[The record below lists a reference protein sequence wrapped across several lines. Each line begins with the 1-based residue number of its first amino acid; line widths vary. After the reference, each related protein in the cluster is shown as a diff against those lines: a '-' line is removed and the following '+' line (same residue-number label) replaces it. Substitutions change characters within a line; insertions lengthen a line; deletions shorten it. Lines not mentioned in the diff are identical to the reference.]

1 MPSIHRTVL
10 YRLLAA
16 WVFISLLIG
25 VTVSWLGMR
34 KIDQQLVMLATVELK
49 KFATANIALLK
60 QPDAVHNALDL
71 QPSPTIRE
79 HFISGEFQD
88 RNRRKLAATINPL
101 HSAMTLDVE
110 RVERQAAAAPL
121 DQETRY
127 RKFSANGQSWI
138 RVLVPLS
145 EAEGTGA
152 GYFEGTFLVDP
163 ELMARLRD
171 DLMVTLLVALTAV
184 ALTTLCLYP
193 IILSL
198 NRNVVRHSRD
208 LLAGNIELM
217 EVVGS
222 AIAKRDSAT
231 SMHNY
236 RVATYAVKLGE
247 AIGLGHDQ
255 IRDLVAGA
263 FLHDVGKIGICDS
276 ILLKPAELDPQE
288 SEVMRTHVALGVD
301 ILRKSNWLLRARA
314 VVEYHH
320 EKFDGSGYNKGLAG
334 EEIPLIARIFAVV
347 DVFDALTSVRPYK
360 QAHSFADAIAV
371 IERGSG
377 SYFDPRLAKAFIAIA
392 EPLYRE
398 SHDVSQAEVELRLQE
413 MIRKYFFAGL

>member
-1 MPSIHRTVL
+1 MV
-10 YRLLAA
+10 
-16 WVFISLLIG
+16 ISLLIG

-34 KIDQQLVMLATVELK
+34 KIDQQLVTLATEEIK
-49 KFATANIALLK
+49 RFATTNLALLE
-60 QPDAVHNALDL
+60 QPAALRNTLDL
-71 QPSPTIRE
+71 LPSQTIRE
-79 HFISGEFQD
+79 HLIAGEFQD
-88 RNRRKLAATINPL
+88 RNRRKLAATSNPL
-101 HSAMTLDVE
+101 HSALALE
-110 RVERQAAAAPL
+110 VERQAAGAAL
-121 DQETRY
+121 DQETRS
-127 RKFSANGQSWI
+127 RKFSADGRSWI

-145 EAEGTGA
+145 GAEGAAA
-152 GYFEGTFLVDP
+152 GYFEGAFLVDP

-171 DLMVTLLVALTAV
+171 DLTVTLLVALIAV

-236 RVATYAVKLGE
+236 RVATYAVKLAE
-247 AIGLGHDQ
+247 NVGLGRDE
-255 IRDLVAGA
+255 IRDLIAGA

-288 SEVMRTHVALGVD
+288 SEVMKTHVALGVD
-301 ILRKSNWLLRARA
+301 ILRKSNWLLKARA

-320 EKFDGSGYNKGLAG
+320 EKFDGSGYGKGLAG
-334 EEIPLIARIFAVV
+334 EDIPLLARIFAVV

-360 QAHSFADAIAV
+360 QAHSFAEAIAM
-371 IERGSG
+371 IERGAG
-377 SYFDPRLAKAFIAIA
+377 TYFDPRLAHAFIAIA

-398 SHDVSQAEVELRLQE
+398 SRDVSQAEVETRLQD
-413 MIRKYFFAGL
+413 MIRKYFFAGA

>member
-1 MPSIHRTVL
+1 MPSIHRIVL

-16 WVFISLLIG
+16 WVVISLLIG

-34 KIDQQLVMLATVELK
+34 KIDQQLVTLATEEIK
-49 KFATANIALLK
+49 RFATTNLALLE
-60 QPDAVHNALDL
+60 QPAALHNTLDL
-71 QPSPTIRE
+71 LPSQTIRE
-79 HFISGEFQD
+79 HLIAGEFQD
-88 RNRRKLAATINPL
+88 RNRRKLAATSNPL
-101 HSAMTLDVE
+101 HSALALE
-110 RVERQAAAAPL
+110 VERQAAGAAL
-121 DQETRY
+121 DQETRS
-127 RKFSANGQSWI
+127 RKFSADGRSWI

-145 EAEGTGA
+145 GAEGAAA
-152 GYFEGTFLVDP
+152 GYFEGAFLVDP

-171 DLMVTLLVALTAV
+171 DLTVTLLVALIAV

-236 RVATYAVKLGE
+236 RVATYAVKLAE
-247 AIGLGHDQ
+247 NVGLGRDE
-255 IRDLVAGA
+255 IRDLIAGA

-288 SEVMRTHVALGVD
+288 SEVMKTHVALGVD
-301 ILRKSNWLLRARA
+301 ILRKSNWLLKARA

-320 EKFDGSGYNKGLAG
+320 EKFDGSGYGKGLAG
-334 EEIPLIARIFAVV
+334 EDIPLLARIFAVV

-360 QAHSFADAIAV
+360 QAHSFAEAIAM
-371 IERGSG
+371 IERGAG
-377 SYFDPRLAKAFIAIA
+377 TYFDPRLAHAFIAIA

-398 SHDVSQAEVELRLQE
+398 SRDVSQAEVETRLQD
-413 MIRKYFFAGL
+413 MIRKYFFAGA

>member
-1 MPSIHRTVL
+1 MPSIHRIVL

-16 WVFISLLIG
+16 WVVISLLIG

-34 KIDQQLVMLATVELK
+34 KIDHQLVTLATMELK
-49 KFATANIALLK
+49 KFATKNIALLK
-60 QPDAVHNALDL
+60 EPDAVRSALDL
-71 QPSPTIRE
+71 QPSHTIRE
-79 HFISGEFQD
+79 HFIAGEFQN
-88 RNRRKLAATINPL
+88 RNRRKLATTINPL
-101 HSAMTLDVE
+101 HSAMTLE
-110 RVERQAAAAPL
+110 VERQAAGVPL

-127 RKFSANGQSWI
+127 RKFSSNGQSWI

-145 EAEGTGA
+145 EVEGASA
-152 GYFEGTFLVDP
+152 GYFEGAFLVDP
-163 ELMARLRD
+163 ELVARLRN
-171 DLMVTLLVALTAV
+171 DLMVTLLVGLIAV

-236 RVATYAVKLGE
+236 RVATYAVRLAE

-288 SEVMRTHVALGVD
+288 SEVMKTHVALGVD
-301 ILRKSNWLLRARA
+301 ILRKSNWLLKARA

-320 EKFDGSGYNKGLAG
+320 EKFDGSGYSKGLAG
-334 EEIPLIARIFAVV
+334 DEIPLIARIFAVV
-347 DVFDALTSVRPYK
+347 DVFDALTSARPYK
-360 QAHSFADAIAV
+360 QAHSFADAIAA

-377 SYFDPRLAKAFIAIA
+377 SYFDPKLAKAFIAIA
-392 EPLYRE
+392 EPLYLKSR
-398 SHDVSQAEVELRLQE
+398 DVSQAEVELRLQE
-413 MIRKYFFAGL
+413 MIRKYFFAGA

>member
-1 MPSIHRTVL
+1 MPSIHRIVL

-16 WVFISLLIG
+16 WVVISLLIG

-34 KIDQQLVMLATVELK
+34 KIDQQLVTLATEEMK
-49 KFATANIALLK
+49 RFATTNLALLE
-60 QPDAVHNALDL
+60 QPAALRNTLDL
-71 QPSPTIRE
+71 LPSQTIRE
-79 HFISGEFQD
+79 HLIAGEFQD
-88 RNRRKLAATINPL
+88 RNRRKLAATSNPL
-101 HSAMTLDVE
+101 HSALALE
-110 RVERQAAAAPL
+110 VERQAAGAAL
-121 DQETRY
+121 DQETRS
-127 RKFSANGQSWI
+127 RKFSADGRSWI

-145 EAEGTGA
+145 GAEGAAA
-152 GYFEGTFLVDP
+152 GYFEGAFLVDP

-171 DLMVTLLVALTAV
+171 DLTVTLLVALIAV

-236 RVATYAVKLGE
+236 RVATYAVKLAE
-247 AIGLGHDQ
+247 NVGLGRDE
-255 IRDLVAGA
+255 IRDLIAGA

-288 SEVMRTHVALGVD
+288 SEVMKTHVALGVD
-301 ILRKSNWLLRARA
+301 ILRKSNWLLKARA

-320 EKFDGSGYNKGLAG
+320 EKFDGSGYGKGLAG
-334 EEIPLIARIFAVV
+334 EDIPLLARIFAVV

-360 QAHSFADAIAV
+360 QAHSFAEAIAM
-371 IERGSG
+371 IERGAG
-377 SYFDPRLAKAFIAIA
+377 TYFDPRLAHAFIAIA

-398 SHDVSQAEVELRLQE
+398 SRDVSQAEVETRLQD
-413 MIRKYFFAGL
+413 MIRKYFFAGA

>member
-1 MPSIHRTVL
+1 MPSIHRIVL

-16 WVFISLLIG
+16 WVVISLLIG

-34 KIDQQLVMLATVELK
+34 KIDHQLVTLATVELK
-49 KFATANIALLK
+49 KFATANVALLK
-60 QPDAVHNALDL
+60 QPEAVRNTLDL
-71 QPSPTIRE
+71 LPSQTIRE
-79 HFISGEFQD
+79 HFIAGEFQD
-88 RNRRKLAATINPL
+88 RTRRKLAATVNPL
-101 HSAMTLDVE
+101 HAAMASA
-110 RVERQAAAAPL
+110 VERQVAALPL
-121 DQETRY
+121 DPETRF
-127 RKFSANGQSWI
+127 RKFSANGQSWLQ
-138 RVLVPLS
+138 VLVPLH
-145 EAEGTGA
+145 EAAYPAAE
-152 GYFEGTFLVDP
+152 YFEGAFLVDP

-171 DLMVTLLVALTAV
+171 DLMVTLLVALIAV
-184 ALTTLCLYP
+184 ALTTLSLYP

-276 ILLKPAELDPQE
+276 ILLKPAELDSQE
-288 SEVMRTHVALGVD
+288 SEIMRTHVALGVD
-301 ILRKSNWLLRARA
+301 ILRKSNWLQKARA

-334 EEIPLIARIFAVV
+334 DEIPLIARIFAVV

-360 QAHSFADAIAV
+360 RAHSFANAIAV

-377 SYFDPRLAKAFIAIA
+377 SYFDPRLAKAFVAIA

-398 SHDVSQAEVELRLQE
+398 SRDVSQAEVELRLRE
-413 MIRKYFFAGL
+413 MISKYFFAGA

>member
-1 MPSIHRTVL
+1 MPSIHRIVL

-16 WVFISLLIG
+16 WVVISLLIG

-34 KIDQQLVMLATVELK
+34 KIDRQLVALATVEMK
-49 KFATANIALLK
+49 QFATANLALLK
-60 QPDAVHNALDL
+60 QPAALRNTLDL
-71 QPSPTIRE
+71 LPSQAIRE
-79 HFISGEFQD
+79 HLIAGEFQD
-88 RNRRKLAATINPL
+88 RDRRKLAATSNPL
-101 HSAMTLDVE
+101 HSALALE
-110 RVERQAAAAPL
+110 VERQAAGVVL
-121 DQETRY
+121 DQETRS
-127 RKFSANGQSWI
+127 RKFGADGRSWI
-138 RVLVPLS
+138 RVLVPLG
-145 EAEGTGA
+145 GTDGATA
-152 GYFEGTFLVDP
+152 GYFEGAFLVDP

-171 DLMVTLLVALTAV
+171 DLMVTLLVALIAV

-198 NRNVVRHSRD
+198 NRNVVRHSHD

-236 RVATYAVKLGE
+236 RVATYAVKLAE
-247 AIGLGHDQ
+247 SVGLGRDE
-255 IRDLVAGA
+255 IRDLIAGA

-334 EEIPLIARIFAVV
+334 DEIPLIARIFAVV

-360 QAHSFADAIAV
+360 QAHSFAEAIAV
-371 IERGSG
+371 IERGAG
-377 SYFDPRLAKAFIAIA
+377 SYFDPRLAHAFIAIA

-398 SHDVSQAEVELRLQE
+398 SRDVSQAEVETRLQD
-413 MIRKYFFAGL
+413 MIRKYFFSGT

>member
-1 MPSIHRTVL
+1 MPSIHRIVL

-16 WVFISLLIG
+16 WVVISLLIG

-34 KIDQQLVMLATVELK
+34 KIDQQLVTLATEEIK
-49 KFATANIALLK
+49 RFATTNLALLE
-60 QPDAVHNALDL
+60 QPAALHNTLDL
-71 QPSPTIRE
+71 LPSQTIRE
-79 HFISGEFQD
+79 HLIAGEFQD
-88 RNRRKLAATINPL
+88 RNRRKLAATSNPL
-101 HSAMTLDVE
+101 HSALALE
-110 RVERQAAAAPL
+110 VERQAAGAAL
-121 DQETRY
+121 DQETRS
-127 RKFSANGQSWI
+127 RKFSADGRSWI

-145 EAEGTGA
+145 GAEGAAA
-152 GYFEGTFLVDP
+152 GYFEGAFLVDP

-171 DLMVTLLVALTAV
+171 DLTVTLLVALIAV

-236 RVATYAVKLGE
+236 RVATYAVKLAE
-247 AIGLGHDQ
+247 NVGLGRDE
-255 IRDLVAGA
+255 IRDLIAGA

-288 SEVMRTHVALGVD
+288 SEVMKTHVALGVD
-301 ILRKSNWLLRARA
+301 ILRKSIWLLKARA

-320 EKFDGSGYNKGLAG
+320 EKFDGSGYGKGLAG
-334 EEIPLIARIFAVV
+334 EDIPLLARIFAVV

-360 QAHSFADAIAV
+360 QAHSFAEAIAM
-371 IERGSG
+371 IERGAG
-377 SYFDPRLAKAFIAIA
+377 TYFDPRLAHAFIAIA

-398 SHDVSQAEVELRLQE
+398 SRDVSQAEVETRLQD
-413 MIRKYFFAGL
+413 MIRKYFFAGA

>member
-1 MPSIHRTVL
+1 
-10 YRLLAA
+10 
-16 WVFISLLIG
+16 
-25 VTVSWLGMR
+25 
-34 KIDQQLVMLATVELK
+34 
-49 KFATANIALLK
+49 
-60 QPDAVHNALDL
+60 
-71 QPSPTIRE
+71 
-79 HFISGEFQD
+79 
-88 RNRRKLAATINPL
+88 
-101 HSAMTLDVE
+101 
-110 RVERQAAAAPL
+110 
-121 DQETRY
+121 
-127 RKFSANGQSWI
+127 
-138 RVLVPLS
+138 
-145 EAEGTGA
+145 
-152 GYFEGTFLVDP
+152 
-163 ELMARLRD
+163 
-171 DLMVTLLVALTAV
+171 MVTLLVALIAV

-198 NRNVVRHSRD
+198 NRNVVRHSHD

-236 RVATYAVKLGE
+236 RVATYAVKLAE
-247 AIGLGHDQ
+247 SVGLGRDE
-255 IRDLVAGA
+255 IRDLIAGA

-334 EEIPLIARIFAVV
+334 DEIPLIARIFAVV

-360 QAHSFADAIAV
+360 QAHSFAEAIAV
-371 IERGSG
+371 IERGAG
-377 SYFDPRLAKAFIAIA
+377 SYFDPRLAHAFIAIA

-398 SHDVSQAEVELRLQE
+398 SRDVSQAEVETRLQD
-413 MIRKYFFAGL
+413 MIRKYFFSGT

>member
-1 MPSIHRTVL
+1 MPSIHRIVL

-16 WVFISLLIG
+16 WVVISLLIG
-25 VTVSWLGMR
+25 ETVSWLGMR
-34 KIDQQLVMLATVELK
+34 KIDQQLVTLATEEIK
-49 KFATANIALLK
+49 RFATTNLALLE
-60 QPDAVHNALDL
+60 QPAALRNTLDL
-71 QPSPTIRE
+71 LPSQTIRE
-79 HFISGEFQD
+79 HLIAGEFQD
-88 RNRRKLAATINPL
+88 RNRRKLAATSNPL
-101 HSAMTLDVE
+101 HSALALE
-110 RVERQAAAAPL
+110 VERQAAGAAL
-121 DQETRY
+121 DQETRS
-127 RKFSANGQSWI
+127 RKFSADGRSWI

-145 EAEGTGA
+145 GAEGAAA
-152 GYFEGTFLVDP
+152 GYFEGAFLVDP

-171 DLMVTLLVALTAV
+171 DLTVTLLVALIAV

-236 RVATYAVKLGE
+236 RVATYAVKLAE
-247 AIGLGHDQ
+247 NVGLGRDE
-255 IRDLVAGA
+255 IRDLIAGA

-288 SEVMRTHVALGVD
+288 SEVMKTHVALGVD
-301 ILRKSNWLLRARA
+301 ILRKSNWLLKARA

-320 EKFDGSGYNKGLAG
+320 EKFDGSGYGKGLAG
-334 EEIPLIARIFAVV
+334 EDIPLLARIFAVV

-360 QAHSFADAIAV
+360 QAHSFAEAIAM
-371 IERGSG
+371 IERGAG
-377 SYFDPRLAKAFIAIA
+377 TYFDPRLAHAFIAIA

-398 SHDVSQAEVELRLQE
+398 SRDVSQAEVETRLQD
-413 MIRKYFFAGL
+413 MIRKYFFAGA

>member
-1 MPSIHRTVL
+1 MPSIHRIVL

-16 WVFISLLIG
+16 WVVISLLIG

-34 KIDQQLVMLATVELK
+34 KIDQQLVTLATEEMK
-49 KFATANIALLK
+49 RFATTNLALLE
-60 QPDAVHNALDL
+60 QPAALRNTLDL
-71 QPSPTIRE
+71 LPSQTIRE
-79 HFISGEFQD
+79 HLIAGEFQD
-88 RNRRKLAATINPL
+88 RNRRKLVATSNPL
-101 HSAMTLDVE
+101 HSALALE
-110 RVERQAAAAPL
+110 VERQAAGAAL
-121 DQETRY
+121 DQETRS
-127 RKFSANGQSWI
+127 RKFSADGRSWI

-145 EAEGTGA
+145 GAEGAAA
-152 GYFEGTFLVDP
+152 GYFEGAFLVDP

-171 DLMVTLLVALTAV
+171 DLTVTLLVALIAV

-236 RVATYAVKLGE
+236 RVATYAVKLAE
-247 AIGLGHDQ
+247 NVGLGRDE
-255 IRDLVAGA
+255 IRDLIAGA

-288 SEVMRTHVALGVD
+288 SEVMKTHVALGVD
-301 ILRKSNWLLRARA
+301 ILRKSNWLLKARA

-320 EKFDGSGYNKGLAG
+320 EKFDGSGYGKGLAG
-334 EEIPLIARIFAVV
+334 EDIPLLARIFAVV

-360 QAHSFADAIAV
+360 QAHSFAEAIAM
-371 IERGSG
+371 IERGAG
-377 SYFDPRLAKAFIAIA
+377 TYFDPRLAHAFIAIA

-398 SHDVSQAEVELRLQE
+398 SRDVSQAEVETRLQD
-413 MIRKYFFAGL
+413 MIRKYFFAGA

>member
-1 MPSIHRTVL
+1 MPSIHRIVL

-16 WVFISLLIG
+16 WVVISLLIG

-34 KIDQQLVMLATVELK
+34 KIDHQLVTLATVEMK

-60 QPDAVHNALDL
+60 QPGAVRNTLDL
-71 QPSPTIRE
+71 LPSQTIRE
-79 HFISGEFQD
+79 HFIAGEFQD
-88 RNRRKLAATINPL
+88 HNRRKLAATINPL
-101 HSAMTLDVE
+101 HSAMTLE
-110 RVERQAAAAPL
+110 VERQAAGVSL
-121 DQETRY
+121 DQETRF
-127 RKFSANGQSWI
+127 RKFSANDQSWI
-138 RVLVPLS
+138 RVLVTLS
-145 EAEGTGA
+145 EVEGATA
-152 GYFEGTFLVDP
+152 GYFEGAFLVDP
-163 ELMARLRD
+163 ELVARLRD
-171 DLMVTLLVALTAV
+171 DLTVTLLVALIAV

-198 NRNVVRHSRD
+198 NRNVVRHARD

-236 RVATYAVKLGE
+236 RVATYAVRLAE
-247 AIGLGHDQ
+247 SVGLGRDE
-255 IRDLVAGA
+255 IRDLIAGA
-263 FLHDVGKIGICDS
+263 FLHDVGKIGIGDG

-288 SEVMRTHVALGVD
+288 TEIMKTHVALGVD
-301 ILRKSNWLLRARA
+301 ILRKSNWLLKARA

-320 EKFDGSGYNKGLAG
+320 EKFDGSGYGKGLAG
-334 EEIPLIARIFAVV
+334 EDIPLLARIFAVV

-360 QAHSFADAIAV
+360 QAHSFADAISV
-371 IERGSG
+371 IERGAG
-377 SYFDPRLAKAFIAIA
+377 SYFDPRLTKAFLAIA

-398 SHDVSQAEVELRLQE
+398 SRDASQAEVELRLQE
-413 MIRKYFFAGL
+413 MIRKYFFTGA

>member
-1 MPSIHRTVL
+1 MPSVHRIVL
-10 YRLLAA
+10 YRLLAS
-16 WVFISLLIG
+16 WVVISLLIG
-25 VTVSWLGMR
+25 VTVSCLGMR
-34 KIDQQLVMLATVELK
+34 KIDQQLVMLATVDLK
-49 KFATANIALLK
+49 KFATANLALLK
-60 QPDAVHNALDL
+60 QPEAVRNTLDL
-71 QPSPTIRE
+71 LPGQTIRE
-79 HFISGEFQD
+79 HFIAGEFQD
-88 RNRRKLAATINPL
+88 RNRRTLAATVNPL
-101 HSAMTLDVE
+101 HAAMTSE
-110 RVERQAAAAPL
+110 VERQVAGRPL
-121 DQETRY
+121 DLETRF
-127 RKFSANGQSWI
+127 RKFSANGQTWLQ
-138 RVLVPLS
+138 VLVPLD
-145 EAEGTGA
+145 EAAYPAA
-152 GYFEGTFLVDP
+152 GYFEGAFLVDP
-163 ELMARLRD
+163 ELVARLRD
-171 DLMVTLLVALTAV
+171 DLMVTLLVALIAV

-236 RVATYAVKLGE
+236 RVATYAVRLAE
-247 AIGLGHDQ
+247 AIGLGHDE

-288 SEVMRTHVALGVD
+288 SEVMKTHVALGVD

-334 EEIPLIARIFAVV
+334 DEIPLIARIFAVV

-398 SHDVSQAEVELRLQE
+398 SRDVSQAEVELRLQE
-413 MIRKYFFAGL
+413 MIRKYFFAGA